1 MLAPSPTRNSTAIS
15 AGKLP
20 ANSARQYASPASAV
34 PPASTSGVPMRSLS
48 MPGRDLEARHR
59 AGEHAAQRADRR
71 IAQAELRLPDRQ
83 HHDDEIGV
91 AVVQRMRAA
100 RGTHRAPLFAARA
113 FRGRAIGGGAHA
125 APGRRS
131 TKPEPMNES
140 TGSPFWFV
148 PVLRAN
154 TMPQPGR
161 VLVTRFSTTSEV

>member
-1 MLAPSPTRNSTAIS
+1 MLR
-15 AGKLP
+15 AGAEPDQKQHRDQRP
-20 ANSARQYASPASAV
+20 EAAGEQRKTIRKSRKRRAARQHQRRADPLAQQA
-34 PPASTSGVPMRSLS
+34 G
-48 MPGRDLEARHR
+48 GDLEARHR

-83 HHDDEIGV
+83 HDDHEVGV

-100 RGTHRAPLFAARA
+100 GDTHRAPLFAARA

-140 TGSPFWFV
+140 TCSPF
-148 PVLRAN
+148 
-154 TMPQPGR
+154 
-161 VLVTRFSTTSEV
+161 